1 MIDLVVVGSIALD
14 SVKTPFGD
22 VKDVLGGA
30 ATYSSVAASIFCK
43 PGIVGVVGEDFP
55 REHIDFLKKRNIV
68 TEGLEVAEGKTF
80 RWGGYYEYDMNQAHT
95 TNTELNVLSTFK
107 PKVPKSYLGTK
118 YLFLANID
126 PVLQLDVLS
135 QFKKEKGKAKFVALD
150 TMNFWI
156 STKKKELMDV
166 VSKVNL
172 LLINDAE
179 ARQLMGTT
187 NLVKAAR
194 GLLKSGP
201 DAVIIKKGEHGA
213 LLFTDTDGMCF
224 SAPGYPLEDVKDPTG
239 AGDSFAGGLMGYLA
253 STDDTSVENMKKGVV
268 YGSAIASYDTEDF
281 SLNKLK
287 KITRADVAERYK
299 AFERL
304 VEF

>member
-1 MIDLVVVGSIALD
+1 MVDLVVVGSIALD
-14 SVKTPFGD
+14 SMKTPFGD
-22 VKDVLGGA
+22 VKDVLGEA

-43 PGIVGVVGEDFP
+43 PGIVGVVGADFP

-68 TEGLEVAEGKTF
+68 TEGLEVSEGKTF

-135 QFKKEKGKAKFVALD
+135 QFKKTKFVALD

-166 VSKVNL
+166 VAKVNL

-194 GLLKSGP
+194 GLLKCGP

-213 LLFTDTDGMCF
+213 LLFTDGICF

-287 KITRADVAERYK
+287 KITRADVNDRYK
-299 AFERL
+299 AFEKL